1 PPTFDP
7 NDTQPLHIIPTGQD
21 DTALASIQLPSQ
33 AHLTQP
39 PRIPAAALR
48 PVAEVQLSLLPG
60 GAF

>member
-1 PPTFDP
+1 VYDPT
-7 NDTQPLHIIPTGQD
+7 DTQPLHIIPTGQD

-33 AHLTQP
+33 ANLTHP
-39 PRIPAAALR
+39 PRIPASALR